1 MQISCSSDL
10 DARLIRDEEVRGRT
24 PENPFII
31 GLEQLWVTDFPE
43 TTGLCVLPVH
53 TIILSLEKLCL
64 HRLLH
69 SAFRF
74 LLTNASSL
82 LLGILFY
89 SYVWCREAG
98 REGMRGGETQAN
110 RSQENQNQA
119 HYSPTDTGVAPE
131 K

>member
-53 TIILSLEKLCL
+53 TIILSLEKLPT
-64 HRLLH
+64 
-69 SAFRF
+69 SA
-74 LLTNASSL
+74 TS
-82 LLGILFY
+82 
-89 SYVWCREAG
+89 
-98 REGMRGGETQAN
+98 
-110 RSQENQNQA
+110 
-119 HYSPTDTGVAPE
+119 
-131 K
+131 